1 MRSPLITIASF
12 VVLCVVF
19 AISYSQSPLYT
30 SNQNQYF
37 LHGLAA
43 GGFGSLR
50 QDWLANTLDPTP
62 LFSRLVE
69 IVYQTTHEENLFY
82 GIYALMMGIYASS
95 LLGIADLLFNLRSS
109 NGKGL
114 AFLAGFIVLHSAG
127 LRFAISSALGSS
139 WAYVLEDGVADQRL
153 LGPVIQPSVFG
164 VFLALSVYLF
174 FIHRPYLAL
183 LSMAIAVSFH
193 PTYLL
198 PAAMLTVAYCLI
210 TWIEEK
216 KLLKPLLYGLAAL
229 VMVSPVL
236 YYVYTS
242 FGSSSPERSA
252 RAQEILVTYRIPH
265 HSLVSEWFDATVLV
279 KLALV
284 AIAALLAFQSSNS
297 TGSAGHGKGT
307 MKRLGLLLVITG
319 SLSILL
325 TLLQFLT
332 RSNTLALVFPWRI
345 STLLVPLSSTMLLAF
360 LVNDLKV
367 DSASTR
373 RLTYLGC
380 TVLIFLSL
388 LAGGIRFVLEVQRR
402 DADPE
407 RRVESYI
414 YAHKSPGDVYLTPIK
429 MQDFRLETGAPAFID
444 FKSIPYRD
452 SDIIEWRR
460 RVRLADG
467 FYDRGDCSQLEVIR
481 QEGGI
486 TQVILPATPATPIC
500 NELEE
505 IYSDDAYILA
515 ALK

>member
-1 MRSPLITIASF
+1 
-12 VVLCVVF
+12 
-19 AISYSQSPLYT
+19 
-30 SNQNQYF
+30 
-37 LHGLAA
+37 
-43 GGFGSLR
+43 
-50 QDWLANTLDPTP
+50 
-62 LFSRLVE
+62 
-69 IVYQTTHEENLFY
+69 
-82 GIYALMMGIYASS
+82 
-95 LLGIADLLFNLRSS
+95 
-109 NGKGL
+109 
-114 AFLAGFIVLHSAG
+114 
-127 LRFAISSALGSS
+127 
-139 WAYVLEDGVADQRL
+139 
-153 LGPVIQPSVFG
+153 LGPVFQPSVFG

-174 FIHRPYLAL
+174 LIHRPYQAL

-198 PAAMLTVAYCLI
+198 PAAILTVAYCLI

-297 TGSAGHGKGT
+297 TVSPGHGKGT

-367 DSASTR
+367 DSASIR

-414 YAHKSPGDVYLTPIK
+414 YAHESPGDVYLTPIK